1 MGPALSKSYTT
12 PSKAQRHCKRDTEKK
27 ARDET
32 QGECCCEIL
41 STGNPPSNAIKNP
54 QQLWLPAMGLCK
66 NKPVNSQSWIGEG
79 LMGPYSPNELLAVS
93 TDYGQG
99 TVTVSSYVPTE
110 KLNRP
115 QQIVPNP
122 LSYI

>member
-1 MGPALSKSYTT
+1 MISGHGIANEVIISQPVVTVVSPHK
-12 PSKAQRHCKRDTEKK
+12 TES
-27 ARDET
+27 
-32 QGECCCEIL
+32 I
-41 STGNPPSNAIKNP
+41 
-54 QQLWLPAMGLCK
+54 
-66 NKPVNSQSWIGEG
+66 NSQSWIGDG
-79 LMGPYSPNELLAVS
+79 LMGPYSPNEPLAVS

-122 LSYI
+122 LSYT